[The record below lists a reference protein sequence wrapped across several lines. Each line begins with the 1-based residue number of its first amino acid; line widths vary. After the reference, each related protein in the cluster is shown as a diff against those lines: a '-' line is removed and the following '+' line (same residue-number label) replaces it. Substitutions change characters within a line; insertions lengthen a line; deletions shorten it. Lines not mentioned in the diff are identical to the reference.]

1 MSKTPTVYIIDDDP
15 AVRDSLRWLIESLQH
30 PVETF
35 DSAQAFLDRYEP
47 DMRGCLVL
55 DVRLPG
61 MSGLQLQ
68 GKLGEMGC
76 DLPVIII
83 TGHGDIPMAVR
94 ALQAGAL
101 HFLEKPFRDQEIL
114 DHVQEALQVAE
125 RRHDSRARKEEIM
138 DRIESLTPREY
149 QIMKDIVRGDTN
161 RVIGEKHDISVKT
174 VEVHRTRVMHKMG
187 AGSLPELVRMV
198 LSVEPDA

>member
-1 MSKTPTVYIIDDDP
+1 MANATTVFIVDDDP

-35 DSAQAFLDRYEP
+35 ASAQAFLDAYTGDKP
-47 DMRGCLVL
+47 GCLVL

-68 GKLGEMGC
+68 KKLQDDGI
-76 DLPVIII
+76 DLPIIVI
-83 TGHGDIPMAVR
+83 TGHGDVPMAVR

-114 DHVQEALQVAE
+114 DCVQETLELAGNRHSTRLQKDQILGRME
-125 RRHDSRARKEEIM
+125 T
-138 DRIESLTPREY
+138 LTPREY
-149 QIMKDIVRGDTN
+149 QIMKDIVKGHTN
-161 RVIGEKHDISVKT
+161 RSIGEKHDISTKT
-174 VEVHRTRVMHKMG
+174 VEIHRTRVMHKME
-187 AGSLPELVRMV
+187 ADTLPDLVRMA
-198 LSVEPDA
+198 LAVEPDD

>member
-1 MSKTPTVYIIDDDP
+1 MTDAGTVYIVDDDP

-35 DSAQAFLDRYEP
+35 ESAQTFLDAYTDNSP
-47 DMRGCLVL
+47 GCLVL

-68 GKLGEMGC
+68 KKLQDDGF

-83 TGHGDIPMAVR
+83 TGHGDVPMAVH
-94 ALQAGAL
+94 ALKSGAL

-114 DHVQEALQVAE
+114 DCVQETLEFSSNRHATRLQNE
-125 RRHDSRARKEEIM
+125 KILARMKT
-138 DRIESLTPREY
+138 LTPREY
-149 QIMKDIVRGDTN
+149 QIMKDIAKGYTN
-161 RVIGEKHDISVKT
+161 KGIGEKHDISIKT
-174 VEVHRTRVMHKMG
+174 VEIHRTRVMHKME
-187 AGSLPELVRMV
+187 AGTLPDLVRMV
-198 LSVEPDA
+198 LAIEPGD

>member
-1 MSKTPTVYIIDDDP
+1 MAQTATVYIVDDDP
-15 AVRDSLRWLIESLQH
+15 AVRDSLRWLIESLKY

-35 DSAQAFLDRYEP
+35 ESAQTFLDQYTP
-47 DMRGCLVL
+47 DAQGCLVL

-68 GKLGEMGC
+68 KKLIDDGV
-76 DLPVIII
+76 DLPVIIM

-114 DHVQEALQVAE
+114 DRVQEALE
-125 RRHDSRARKEEIM
+125 LSRNRRESRTRKEEILK
-138 DRIESLTPREY
+138 RIERLTPREY
-149 QIMKDIVRGDTN
+149 QIMKDIVKGDTN
-161 RVIGEKHDISVKT
+161 RSIGEKHDISTKT
-174 VEVHRTRVMHKMG
+174 VEIHRTRVMHKME
-187 AGSLPELVRMV
+187 ADSLPELVKMV
-198 LSVEPDA
+198 LAVEPDN